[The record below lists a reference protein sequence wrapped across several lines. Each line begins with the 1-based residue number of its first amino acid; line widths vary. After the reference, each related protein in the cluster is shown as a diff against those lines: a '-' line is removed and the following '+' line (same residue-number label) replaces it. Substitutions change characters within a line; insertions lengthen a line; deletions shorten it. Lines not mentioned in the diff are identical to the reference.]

1 MRDVII
7 IGAGGGGPVV
17 AKELAARGLDVLL
30 LEAGAHNADPEH
42 EWTHFE
48 IDQSNTISGALR
60 FGPADRTR
68 PPWTRELA
76 QNSLVWQVAGV
87 GGTTQ
92 HYLANS
98 PRAMPGVF
106 AGYAG
111 ADAAAYDRA
120 HEFPF
125 RYRDFIP
132 YYEWVEETL
141 PVQTAAMGT
150 KEEIFLQAAGKL
162 GLPVQRSK
170 TTTRD
175 SYRPQENAILQP
187 SGVAGKTSDPR
198 KLVFPQAKGC
208 TFCGYCLQGCMEPL
222 GAPRNLKAK
231 RSTDNSYVPM
241 ALTADRWSPGGKAIT
256 LVADAFAY
264 RVETDVVGGRL
275 VARGISWRIGATG
288 EVHTEEARVVVLAAG
303 AIETPRLWLNSGL
316 PDPNGWVGRGLTD
329 HYPDVVGGV
338 MPFETGASKG
348 PGSAARAD
356 FPGRG
361 SFENAG
367 APPATAAFSAAFSDS
382 GVAGFYDNGSPI
394 DPGGADAVGR
404 SIGRRLKSLL
414 ADVDRLLFAVVV
426 TDDDVESQNRV
437 TLSSAFPPDEHGA
450 VPRVEVQ
457 HRNRSARTAANREF
471 LVQKAVELVRAA
483 GALSV
488 FRLNWPPYLI
498 HIHSTMRMGASEA
511 DSVLDAGAEARS
523 VKRLFIADNSALP
536 NGVAGVN
543 PTLTTQALAT
553 RTAENIFRR
562 YFGGDPWVSETA
574 PVSSI
579 DPAVTAAVVERRL

>member
-106 AGYAG
+106 AGYTG

-150 KEEIFLQAAGKL
+150 KEEIFLRAAGKL

-241 ALTADRWSPGGKAIT
+241 ALTADRWSPGGKPIT

-288 EVHTEEARVVVLAAG
+288 QVHTEEARVVVLAAG

-414 ADVDRLLFAVVV
+414 ADIDRLLFAVVV

-511 DSVLDAGAEARS
+511 DSVLDADAEARS

>member
-30 LEAGAHNADPEH
+30 LEAGARNADPEH

-241 ALTADRWSPGGKAIT
+241 ALTADRWSPGGKPIT

-414 ADVDRLLFAVVV
+414 ADIDRLLFAVVV

-471 LVQKAVELVRAA
+471 LVQRAVELVRAA